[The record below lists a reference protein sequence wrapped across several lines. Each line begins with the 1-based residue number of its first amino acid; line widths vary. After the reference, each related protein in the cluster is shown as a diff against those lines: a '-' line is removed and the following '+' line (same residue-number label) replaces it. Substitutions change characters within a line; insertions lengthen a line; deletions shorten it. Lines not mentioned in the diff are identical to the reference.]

1 MDGIGKQSMIKIAEI
16 TAKSI
21 LNKSKIY
28 DYCVNVY
35 TGCQV
40 NCRYCYARLFMAR
53 YSDHSEPWGSFVD
66 VKVNAPEVLAKQAA
80 KAKRGVV
87 WISSVCDAY
96 QAVEEKYGLTRTCLE
111 ILAAAR
117 FPVSV
122 QSKSVL
128 LLRDIDVFRRF
139 EEFEA
144 GFTITTD
151 DERISRLF
159 EPGAS
164 SVAERLAALA
174 ILKSRGIRTFAFI
187 GPILPGNPEAL
198 ISALHGKADRVLIDR
213 MNYMDTIQ
221 EFYRRHNLAYAMEPA
236 FFISQTRRLVA
247 ELKKRGM
254 AYEVTWG
261 REVHPSL
268 G

>member
-1 MDGIGKQSMIKIAEI
+1 MINIAEI
-16 TAKSI
+16 AAKSI

-28 DYCVNVY
+28 DYCVNAY

-40 NCRYCYARLFMAR
+40 NCRYCYARLFMSR
-53 YSDHSEPWGSFVD
+53 YSGHNEPWGSFVD
-66 VKVNAPEVLAKQAA
+66 AKVNAPEILAKQAA

-87 WISSVCDAY
+87 WVSSVCDAY
-96 QAVEEKYGLTRTCLE
+96 QAVEEKYGLTRRCLE

-144 GFTITTD
+144 GFTITTE
-151 DERISRLF
+151 DERIARLF

-164 SVAERLAALA
+164 SVAARLDALAALKA
-174 ILKSRGIRTFAFI
+174 AGLRTFAFV

-198 ISALHGKADRVLIDR
+198 VAALEGKADKVLIDR
-213 MNYMDTIQ
+213 MNYLDTIA
-221 EFYRRHNLAYAMEPA
+221 EFYRRHGLEDAMSPA
-236 FFISQTRRLVA
+236 FFAAQTRRLVA
-247 ELKKRGM
+247 ELRKRGM
-254 AYEVTWG
+254 AYEVTWD
-261 REVHPSL
+261 RSSSK
-268 G
+268 

>member
-1 MDGIGKQSMIKIAEI
+1 MIKITEVS
-16 TAKSI
+16 AKSL

-28 DYCVNVY
+28 DYCVNAY

-53 YSDHSEPWGSFVD
+53 YSGHAEPWGTFVD

-96 QAVEEKYGLTRTCLE
+96 QAVEAKYGLTRRCLE
-111 ILAAAR
+111 ILAAER

-128 LLRDIDVFRRF
+128 LLRDIDIFLRF

-151 DERISRLF
+151 DERIASLF

-164 SVAERLAALA
+164 SVAERLDALA
-174 ILKSRGIRTFAFI
+174 VLKAAGLRTFAFV

-198 ISALHGKADRVLIDR
+198 AAALDGKADKVLIDR
-213 MNYMDTIQ
+213 MNYMDTMR
-221 EFYRRHNLAYAMEPA
+221 EFYRRHGLEEAMSPA
-236 FFISQTRRLVA
+236 FFTSQTRRLVA

-254 AYEVTWG
+254 AYEVTWAK
-261 REVHPSL
+261 
-268 G
+268 

>member
-1 MDGIGKQSMIKIAEI
+1 MIKITEVA
-16 TAKSI
+16 AKSI

-28 DYCVNVY
+28 DYCVNAY

-53 YSDHSEPWGSFVD
+53 YSGHSEPWGSFVD
-66 VKVNAPEVLAKQAA
+66 VKMNAPEVLAKQAP

-96 QAVEEKYGLTRTCLE
+96 QAVEEKYGLTRQCLE

-128 LLRDIDVFRRF
+128 LLRDIDVFKKF
-139 EEFEA
+139 EDFEA

-151 DERISRLF
+151 DERIARFF

-164 SVAERLAALA
+164 SVAERLNALA
-174 ILKSRGIRTFAFI
+174 VLKRAGLRTFAFV

-198 ISALHGKADRVLIDR
+198 VAALDGKADKVLIDR
-213 MNYMDTIQ
+213 MNYLETIG
-221 EFYRRHNLAYAMEPA
+221 EFYRRHGLEDAMSPA
-236 FFISQTRRLVA
+236 FFTSQTRRLVA
-247 ELKKRGM
+247 ELKKRKM
-254 AYEVTWG
+254 AYEVTWA
-261 REVHPSL
+261 R
-268 G
+268 